1 MELKIDRGIKSY
13 DIVDTDGHPAGTI
26 RLNPAD
32 PGLAGRWEAVEKEL
46 EPYKNTDISIGE
58 TVELDKRIKEKIDY
72 ALGSP
77 VSGVLFGGLSC
88 FAMCE
93 DGKLVFEHILDALS
107 PLIEEAQTNAAKAA
121 EERIKQ
127 RTDAYEGSAVGLAPG
142 QTE

>member
-13 DIVDTDGHPAGTI
+13 DIVDADGHPAGTI

-46 EPYKNTDISIGE
+46 EPYKGNDISISE

-72 ALGSP
+72 ALGSS
-77 VSGVLFGGLSC
+77 VSDVLFGGLSC

-107 PLIEEAQTNAAKAA
+107 PLIEEAQNTAAKAA

-127 RTDAYEGSAVGLAPG
+127 RTKSYEGSTAGLAPG
-142 QTE
+142 QAE

>member
-13 DIVDTDGHPAGTI
+13 DIVDADGHPAGTI

-46 EPYKNTDISIGE
+46 EPYKGTDISISE

-72 ALGSP
+72 ALGSS
-77 VSGVLFGGLSC
+77 VSDVLFGGLSC

-107 PLIEEAQTNAAKAA
+107 PLIEEAQTTAAKAA

-127 RTDAYEGSAVGLAPG
+127 RTKAYEGSTAGLAPG
-142 QTE
+142 QAE

>member
-13 DIVDTDGHPAGTI
+13 DIVDADGHPAGTI

-46 EPYKNTDISIGE
+46 EPYKGNDISIRE

-72 ALGSP
+72 ALGSS
-77 VSGVLFGGLSC
+77 VSDVLFGGLSC

-93 DGKLVFEHILDALS
+93 DGKLVFEHILNALS
-107 PLIEEAQTNAAKAA
+107 PLIEEAQTTAAKAA

-127 RTDAYEGSAVGLAPG
+127 RTEAYEGSAAGLAPG
-142 QTE
+142 QAE